1 MEEQR
6 EGQELLGK
14 AAGDSARALMRVN
27 DRLNDMGT
35 ECVKGC
41 ATVCAG
47 NYGCYQTCVQMCSTT
62 FPLREV
68 FVRVA

>member
-1 MEEQR
+1 MEEKR
-6 EGQELLGK
+6 EGQEVTDT
-14 AAGDSARALMRVN
+14 AASDSARALMRVN
-27 DRLNDMGT
+27 NQLNDMGT

-41 ATVCAG
+41 ASVCTG
-47 NYGCYQTCVQMCSTT
+47 NYGCYQTCVQMCHTT

>member
-1 MEEQR
+1 VEER
-6 EGQELLGK
+6 AEGQTV
-14 AAGDSARALMRVN
+14 AGAPAVDSARALMRVN